1 VPAPLASDLPRRR
14 LVLLVGAIVFVD
26 TMFYAAIAPLLPTL
40 AHQLHLSKLS
50 AGVMTACYPVGTFFG
65 SLPGG
70 LLTVRIGP
78 KRTVYAGLAL
88 LAVSTVAFGWAHG
101 AAALDLA
108 RLAEGV
114 GGACS
119 WAGAL
124 AWIVAESP
132 ATRRGQ
138 TMGGAIGAAIGG
150 ALFGPVIGTLAS
162 AIGRGPAFSGVVV
175 LAVLLIDQSRR
186 IRLTHSPSAQRIRDA
201 ARALPGTGALR
212 AVWLVA
218 LPSLAA
224 GVLNVLGPLRLHRL
238 GAVALAIGAIYLVAS
253 AMEAVLSALAGRLS
267 DRRGPLVPVR
277 AGLAG
282 TAIALACFTLP
293 GSALGLAILVVATAS
308 VVAGFWAPA
317 MTMLSDAAELGGV
330 EQGFAAALVNMAW
343 AAGQTVG
350 AVAGGAIAKAA
361 GDGVPTGATAG
372 LCLVTLLIVGWRSA
386 TAPAAGDGTSA
397 AVAPGPARR

>member
-1 VPAPLASDLPRRR
+1 M
-14 LVLLVGAIVFVD
+14 LLVGAVVFVD

-88 LAVSTVAFGWAHG
+88 LAGSTLAFGWLHSAP
-101 AAALDLA
+101 ALDVA

-119 WAGAL
+119 WSGAL

-132 ATRRGQ
+132 PAQRGRA
-138 TMGGAIGAAIGG
+138 MGGTVGAAIGG
-150 ALFGPVIGTLAS
+150 ALFGPVIGTVAG
-162 AIGRGPAFSGVVV
+162 ATGRGPAFSGVVV

-186 IRLTHSPSAQRIRDA
+186 VPLVHTPSAQRLRDIRG
-201 ARALPGTGALR
+201 ALAGTGAPR
-212 AVWLVA
+212 AVWLVM
-218 LPSLAA
+218 LPSLAS
-224 GVLNVLGPLRLHRL
+224 GVLNVLAPLRLHRL
-238 GAVALAIGAIYLVAS
+238 GAATAAIGATYLVSS
-253 AMEAVLSALAGRLS
+253 AVEAVLSPAAGRLS
-267 DRRGPLVPVR
+267 DRRGPLVPVK

-282 TAIALACFTLP
+282 TTVALACFTVP
-293 GSALGLAILVVATAS
+293 GSALGLAALVVVIGA
-308 VVAGFWAPA
+308 VIAGFWAPA
-317 MTMLSDAAELGGV
+317 MTMLSDAAEVGGL

-350 AVAGGAIAKAA
+350 AVAGGAIAKTA
-361 GDGVPTGATAG
+361 GDGVPMGATAG
-372 LCLVTLLIVGWRSA
+372 LCVVTLLFVGRRS
-386 TAPAAGDGTSA
+386 TKRAAA
-397 AVAPGPARR
+397 MARP

>member
-1 VPAPLASDLPRRR
+1 
-14 LVLLVGAIVFVD
+14 LVLLVGAVVFVD

-50 AGVMTACYPVGTFFG
+50 AGVMTASYPVGTFLG

-88 LAVSTVAFGWAHG
+88 LAGSTVAFGWLHNTL
-101 AAALDLA
+101 ALDVA

-114 GGACS
+114 GGAFS

-132 ATRRGQ
+132 ANQRGRA
-138 TMGGAIGAAIGG
+138 MGGTIGAAIGG

-162 AIGRGPAFSGVVV
+162 AIGRGAAFSGVVV
-175 LAVLLIDQSRR
+175 LALILIEQSRR
-186 IRLTHSPSAQRIRDA
+186 VPFAHTPSAQRLRDIRG
-201 ARALPGTGALR
+201 ALAGTGAVR
-212 AVWLVA
+212 AMWLVV
-218 LPSLAA
+218 LPSLVA

-238 GAVALAIGAIYLVAS
+238 GAAPLAIGATYLVSS
-253 AMEAVLSALAGRLS
+253 AIEAALSPAAGRLS
-267 DRRGPLVPVR
+267 DRRGPLLPVT

-282 TAIALACFTLP
+282 TTAALACFTLP
-293 GSALGLAILVVATAS
+293 TSALGLAALVVATGAA
-308 VVAGFWAPA
+308 VAGFWAPA
-317 MTMLSDAAELGGV
+317 MAMLSHAAELGGL

-350 AVAGGAIAKAA
+350 AAVGGAVAKTA
-361 GDGVPTGATAG
+361 GDAVPMAAAAG
-372 LCLVTLLIVGWRSA
+372 LCLITLVVLRRPARWSARGSARQPDRSA
-386 TAPAAGDGTSA
+386 SSA
-397 AVAPGPARR
+397 

>member
-1 VPAPLASDLPRRR
+1 L
-14 LVLLVGAIVFVD
+14 
-26 TMFYAAIAPLLPTL
+26 
-40 AHQLHLSKLS
+40 
-50 AGVMTACYPVGTFFG
+50 
-65 SLPGG
+65 
-70 LLTVRIGP
+70 
-78 KRTVYAGLAL
+78 
-88 LAVSTVAFGWAHG
+88 
-101 AAALDLA
+101 
-108 RLAEGV
+108 
-114 GGACS
+114 
-119 WAGAL
+119 
-124 AWIVAESP
+124 
-132 ATRRGQ
+132 
-138 TMGGAIGAAIGG
+138 GGAIGAAIGG

-186 IRLTHSPSAQRIRDA
+186 IPLTHSPSAQRIRDA
-201 ARALPGTGALR
+201 GRALPGTGALR

-253 AMEAVLSALAGRLS
+253 AIEAVLSALAGRLS